1 VPRLAITTAYEHHL
15 KYNLSG
21 YPKVQAGWQPN
32 LCSQMT
38 MISDFFDALRTRRS
52 YREPMELRQIA
63 RMMWDMMGTD
73 LHPVLTRNF
82 LQIISRLSKY

>member
-21 YPKVQAGWQPN
+21 YPAVQAGWQPN
-32 LCSQMT
+32 LCSQLT

-52 YREPMELRQIA
+52 YREPMELRRIA
-63 RMMWDMMGTD
+63 RMMWNMMGTD

-82 LQIISRLSKY
+82 LKILSRLATA

>member
-1 VPRLAITTAYEHHL
+1 
-15 KYNLSG
+15 
-21 YPKVQAGWQPN
+21 
-32 LCSQMT
+32 MT

-63 RMMWDMMGTD
+63 RMMWNMMGTE

-82 LQIISRLSKY
+82 LKIISRMHDTDLTDH